1 MVTSLC
7 HFAHVACMTLLL
19 RHNLFMLNMAE
30 TENNVEQRNAV
41 RFMFGEGESAS
52 NVYIRLQKVYG
63 EHCMNRAQVFD
74 GLRHLKLEEQAST
87 MNRAATD
94 HRQQII
100 NRLLRKLTNLFVL
113 IVDNV

>member
-74 GLRHLKLEEQAST
+74 GLSELKLEEQAST
-87 MNRAATD
+87 THHAVAD
-94 HRQQII
+94 HQRQLM
-100 NRLLRKLTNLFVL
+100 NRLLRKLTNLFVV